1 MESHNQLKTNP
12 IFSNKTLAR
21 RARGRTPKSAPALNS
36 LRAFGAAAGENH
48 RQVHKHTTTKMIN
61 NFEDLY
67 LDQLRDIYSAET
79 QLIQA
84 LPEMISAASDED
96 LRAAFENHLE
106 ETRQQKQRLDQICSD
121 HGISPAG
128 ETCEAMQGLIKE
140 ARKHVAEV
148 QEPTLRDALLIASA
162 NRVEH
167 YEIAA
172 YGVARS
178 FAESLGLSDE
188 ADMLGTSLDEESAA
202 DERLTQLATGGLFN
216 SGINAQAAR

>member
-1 MESHNQLKTNP
+1 
-12 IFSNKTLAR
+12 
-21 RARGRTPKSAPALNS
+21 
-36 LRAFGAAAGENH
+36 
-48 RQVHKHTTTKMIN
+48 MIN

-96 LRAAFENHLE
+96 LRAAFESHLE

-148 QEPTLRDALLIASA
+148 QEPSLRDALLIASA

-188 ADMLGTSLDEESAA
+188 ADLLGTSLDEESAA

-216 SGINAQAAR
+216 TGINAQAAR